1 MESHDTKV
9 EEEQNYNR
17 LNSMQDYFLPYSSF
31 RIKWDALLLG
41 LITYTCVFT
50 PLQTSMIDMIP
61 ERNENLLSILRVLD
75 FAIDVIFGFD
85 FILSFNFAY
94 FDEVEGAKTL
104 TRERSATFL
113 HYLKTP
119 RCLLSLVSL
128 VPLVVDILIYGNI
141 RTQKGNDSTIERSVS
156 VCGVLRTLRIALS
169 ARSFDSLDHYIRS
182 LGVSINSS
190 MSRMA
195 VLLFFFVMGV
205 SISGCFYFFVA
216 CHSIGNKCHRTWLG
230 EISYNSSWAV
240 VDTQVGVPWETQF
253 SRSIYFAMQT
263 LFTIGYGDSVVPISS
278 NEVLVACSLMYIG
291 QFAYACII
299 ANLSSLMGNMNVV
312 KMRFL
317 QEMDALQKVDC
328 CNHSRYNGGQ
338 RRI

>member
-1 MESHDTKV
+1 
-9 EEEQNYNR
+9 
-17 LNSMQDYFLPYSSF
+17 
-31 RIKWDALLLG
+31 
-41 LITYTCVFT
+41 
-50 PLQTSMIDMIP
+50 
-61 ERNENLLSILRVLD
+61 
-75 FAIDVIFGFD
+75 
-85 FILSFNFAY
+85 
-94 FDEVEGAKTL
+94 
-104 TRERSATFL
+104 
-113 HYLKTP
+113 
-119 RCLLSLVSL
+119 
-128 VPLVVDILIYGNI
+128 
-141 RTQKGNDSTIERSVS
+141 
-156 VCGVLRTLRIALS
+156 
-169 ARSFDSLDHYIRS
+169 
-182 LGVSINSS
+182 
-190 MSRMA
+190 
-195 VLLFFFVMGV
+195 MGV

-317 QEMDALQKVDC
+317 QEMDALTTYMEARCIPHGLRLRVKEFFDYTFQKQYGMLDSNPC
-328 CNHSRYNGGQ
+328 
-338 RRI
+338 

>member
-1 MESHDTKV
+1 MPGSRKFPPLQRCFCDSSSLPHSTLHCTGPCTYHIGIYHCQIFQDIETSPSYWVKLLVRRISIMESHDTKV

-141 RTQKGNDSTIERSVS
+141 HYQK
-156 VCGVLRTLRIALS
+156 LS
-169 ARSFDSLDHYIRS
+169 KKHLKI
-182 LGVSINSS
+182 LK
-190 MSRMA
+190 
-195 VLLFFFVMGV
+195 
-205 SISGCFYFFVA
+205 FY
-216 CHSIGNKCHRTWLG
+216 N
-230 EISYNSSWAV
+230 
-240 VDTQVGVPWETQF
+240 
-253 SRSIYFAMQT
+253 
-263 LFTIGYGDSVVPISS
+263 
-278 NEVLVACSLMYIG
+278 
-291 QFAYACII
+291 
-299 ANLSSLMGNMNVV
+299 
-312 KMRFL
+312 
-317 QEMDALQKVDC
+317 
-328 CNHSRYNGGQ
+328 
-338 RRI
+338 